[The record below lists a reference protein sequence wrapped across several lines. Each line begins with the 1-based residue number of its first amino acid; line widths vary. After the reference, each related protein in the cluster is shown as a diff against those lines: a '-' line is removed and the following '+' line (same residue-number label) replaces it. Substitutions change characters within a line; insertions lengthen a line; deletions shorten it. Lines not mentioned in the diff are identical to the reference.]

1 MGLTSE
7 QVHWILGGAVV
18 AVTLVLLLQELEVM
32 KARWSR
38 HLLGLV
44 TIAIGLELLIDRLVH
59 GDAAPGDYEA
69 ETLQHVGQGLL
80 VAAVGVIELL
90 RANGRL
96 RHRAW
101 AFVFPIGVAVV
112 ALVFF
117 FHAQHQAAGPAAL
130 LVVQHRI
137 FGATLMV
144 AAVAKALAELDDPR
158 MRTFRVAWLVVALVT
173 GLELL
178 LYSEKGGH
186 AASAPASHVSH

>member
-1 MGLTSE
+1 VGLTSE
-7 QVHWILGGAVV
+7 HVHWILGGAVV
-18 AVTLVLLLQELEVM
+18 SITLVLLLQELEVI

-38 HLLGLV
+38 YLLGLA
-44 TIAIGLELLIDRLVH
+44 TIAIGIELLIDRLVH
-59 GDAAPGDYEA
+59 GDAAPRDYEA

-80 VAAVGVIELL
+80 VAAVGVIESL
-90 RANGRL
+90 RAHGRL
-96 RHRAW
+96 RHPAW
-101 AFVFPIGVAVV
+101 AFGFPIAVAVV

-144 AAVAKALAELDDPR
+144 AAVAKALAEIDGPR
-158 MRTFRVAWLVVALVT
+158 MHPFRVGWLVVALVA

-178 LYSEKGGH
+178 LYSEDGGQP
-186 AASAPASHVSH
+186 ASAPASHVSH